1 MAKEFKLIVAGGR
14 DFSDIELL
22 DVSIRQVVTELP
34 DDYVVSIVSGMAKG
48 ADKLGH
54 EWAKANQCRVY
65 EYYAD
70 WNHYGKRAGYL
81 RNEAMAKVASG
92 LLAFHPSHGNDKGT
106 EHMIHTARARNLYVK
121 LIKY

>member
-1 MAKEFKLIVAGGR
+1 VAKEFKLIVAGGR
-14 DFSDIELL
+14 DFNDVELL
-22 DVSIRQVVTELP
+22 DVSIRQVVAELP

-54 EWAKANQCRVY
+54 QWAKENQCKVY

-70 WNHYGKRAGYL
+70 WRAEPRRAGYL

-92 LLAFHPSHGNDKGT
+92 LLAFHDSISKGT
-106 EHMIHTARARNLYVK
+106 AHMIHTARAKDLYVK
-121 LIKY
+121 VIKY